1 MMRDGNLL
9 EDTALPAAQQAAA
22 GAIERQQVDARLEF
36 LLPPSNTNR
45 DTLAEAVRFA
55 CLAQGKRVR
64 PLLAMLSAAHFGG
77 IDIDA
82 LDFGCALE
90 LIHTASLILDDL
102 PCMDDA
108 AMRRGRPTV
117 HRMFGEDTAV
127 LSAVALLNHGFGII
141 AEDERLGAE
150 MRLSLM
156 RLVRDA
162 VGFDGLV
169 SGQMRDLR
177 DTAKDRNEASLT
189 SLNRQK
195 TGGLFVAAAVGGAVI
210 AKAGAADVQAASV
223 FGDRLGLA
231 FQLWDDLQDLTSTLE
246 VTGKDVLQDRN
257 RVTLVTLRGP
267 DRSRI
272 EIGNTLQSALAALGE
287 RRSALGVFVL
297 NLFNSI

>member
-1 MMRDGNLL
+1 MRDGSLL
-9 EDTALPAAQQAAA
+9 EDTALPAAQTAAA
-22 GAIERQQVDARLEF
+22 GVAERQQVDARLEH
-36 LLPPSNTNR
+36 LLPSSINR

-55 CLAQGKRVR
+55 SLAQGKRVR
-64 PLLAMLSAAHFGG
+64 PVLAMLAAEHFGG
-77 IDIDA
+77 APLDA

-117 HRMFGEDTAV
+117 HRQFGEDTAV

-150 MRLSLM
+150 VRLSLV

-177 DTAKDRNEASLT
+177 DTATDRNEASLT

-210 AKAGAADVQAASV
+210 AAAGAADVQAANA

-246 VTGKDVLQDRN
+246 VMGKDVLQDRN

-267 DRSRI
+267 DRSRV

-287 RRSALGVFVL
+287 RRSALGVYVL

>member
-1 MMRDGNLL
+1 M
-9 EDTALPAAQQAAA
+9 AAV
-22 GAIERQQVDARLEF
+22 GVIERQQVDARLEF
-36 LLPPSNTNR
+36 LLPSCNLNC

-55 CLAQGKRVR
+55 SLAQGKRVR
-64 PLLAMLSAAHFGG
+64 PVLAMLSAEHFGG
-77 IDIDA
+77 VPADA

-102 PCMDDA
+102 PCMDNA

-117 HRMFGEDTAV
+117 HRQFGEDTAV

-141 AEDERLGAE
+141 AEDERLSAE
-150 MRLSLM
+150 VRLSLV

-177 DTAKDRNEASLT
+177 DAATDRNEASLT

-210 AKAGAADVQAASV
+210 AGAGAADVQAANA

-246 VTGKDVLQDRN
+246 VMGKDVLQDRN

-267 DRSRI
+267 DRSRV
-272 EIGNTLQSALAALGE
+272 EIGNTLHSALAALGE
-287 RRSALGVFVL
+287 RRSALGAFVL